1 MLRIRLF
8 IATVAAAMLAV
19 PAANAGLLD
28 PITRIVLPYCGATS
42 QPFRQFGD
50 YTSYYGFSNNG
61 FENGT
66 SGWTLAG
73 GAYVGF
79 GNEPWYSNGFGSRS
93 LVLPAGSS
101 ATSPSFCI
109 NLLAPNIRAFV
120 RGAAGDD
127 LQVQVVFRG
136 LTGNLTGILNA
147 GTVDGTGNWAP
158 SQKINSLLALPLL
171 TSYAQIRLVAG
182 DGTWQVD
189 DFFVDPAK
197 AGLG

>member
-1 MLRIRLF
+1 MRLRLS
-8 IATVAAAMLAV
+8 IATVAAALLAV

-28 PITRIVLPYCGATS
+28 PITRMVLPPCGATS
-42 QPFRQFGD
+42 QPFQQFGD
-50 YTSYYGFSNNG
+50 RSSYYGFSNNG
-61 FENGT
+61 FEGGSN
-66 SGWTLAG
+66 GWTLAG

-79 GNEPWYSNGFGSRS
+79 GNEPWYANGFGSRS

-120 RGAAGDD
+120 RGAQGDD

-147 GTVDGTGNWAP
+147 GSVDGTGDWAP

-189 DFFVDPAK
+189 DAFVDPFK
-197 AGLG
+197 VGLG